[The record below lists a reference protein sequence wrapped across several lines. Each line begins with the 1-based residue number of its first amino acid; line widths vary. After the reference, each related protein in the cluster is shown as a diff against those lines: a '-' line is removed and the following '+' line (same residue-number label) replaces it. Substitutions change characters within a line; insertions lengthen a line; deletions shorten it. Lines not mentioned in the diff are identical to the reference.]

1 MAAPKEDHQH
11 PVQDQ
16 LPDIDYCPNDSPS
29 IAEAILLGFQHYVVM
44 IGTTVLI
51 PSMFVFEMGGNTEEL
66 IRVIQ
71 TLLFVNGLM
80 TLVQSFFGTRLPV
93 VMNASFSYVI
103 PIWRIVNSP
112 KYRSI
117 FDDHERFYHTMRA
130 IQGALTCASSIQII
144 LGFSGLWGIL
154 LHYISPLS
162 IAPVIALVGLGL
174 FEYGF
179 PAVAKCIEIGL
190 PELLLLI
197 VLSQFLRKMNSKKKL
212 PVLERFPVLLSGVII
227 WAYAHLLT
235 VSGAYRHATELGKDH
250 CRTDRAH
257 FVKSAPW
264 VRIPYPLEWDAPTF
278 DAGDAFAFLAA
289 AFVSQLEST
298 ATIYGVSR
306 LANATPPPP
315 FIVGRSIGWQGIGL
329 MLNGLFGTITGS
341 AVSVENAGLVGLTRV
356 GSRLTVQI
364 AALFMIVLSIFGKF
378 GAIVASIPQPIVAA
392 INSVLY
398 AILAA
403 VGLSYLQFTNLN
415 ILRNLFILGFTLFMG
430 FSIPQY
436 FYQFAI
442 ASGHGPV
449 HTRAGWFN
457 DMLNTIFSSQ
467 ATVGFILAIILDN
480 ALKTH
485 KKNRGYGWWRKY
497 HKWKDSATN
506 EEFYKLP
513 FNLNKYFP
521 PPQH

>member
-1 MAAPKEDHQH
+1 MAAKEDHQH
-11 PVQDQ
+11 LVHDQ
-16 LPDIDYCPNDSPS
+16 LPDIDYCPNDSPG
-29 IAEAILLGFQHYVVM
+29 IAEAVLLGFQHFVTM

-51 PSMFVFEMGGNTEEL
+51 PSLFVYEMGGNTEQL

-71 TLLFVNGLM
+71 TLLFVNGVM
-80 TLVQSFFGTRLPV
+80 TLVQSFFGTRLPI

-112 KYRSI
+112 RYRSI
-117 FDDHERFYHTMRA
+117 FEDYERFYHTLRA
-130 IQGALTCASSIQII
+130 IQGALICASIIQII
-144 LGFSGLWGIL
+144 LGFSGLWAVL
-154 LHYISPLS
+154 LHYLSPLS
-162 IAPVIALVGLGL
+162 VAPVIALVGLGL

-179 PAVAKCIEIGL
+179 PGVASCIEIGL
-190 PELLLLI
+190 PEVILLI
-197 VLSQFLRKMNSKKKL
+197 IISQFLGRLSAKKKL
-212 PVLERFPVLLSGVII
+212 PFFERFPVLISAAII

-235 VSGAYRHATELGKDH
+235 VSGAYKHATELGKDH

-257 FVKSAPW
+257 FVKTAPW
-264 VRIPYPLEWDAPTF
+264 VRLPFPLEWGAPTF
-278 DAGDAFAFLAA
+278 NAGDAFAFLAS
-289 AFVSQLEST
+289 AFVSQVEST

-306 LANATPPPP
+306 LSNATPPPP
-315 FIVGRSIGWQGIGL
+315 FIVGRSIGWQGIGVL
-329 MLNGLFGTITGS
+329 LNGLFGTITGS

-398 AILAA
+398 AVLAA

-415 ILRNLFILGFTLFMG
+415 IIRNLFILGFTLFMG

-436 FYQFAI
+436 FYEFTI
-442 ASGHGPV
+442 SSGHGPV
-449 HTRAGWFN
+449 HTGAGWFN
-457 DMLNTIFSSQ
+457 DILNTIFSSN
-467 ATVGFILAIILDN
+467 AMVGFILVVILDN

-485 KKNRGYGWWRKY
+485 KKNRGYGWWKKY
-497 HKWKDSATN
+497 HKWKTSATN

-521 PPQH
+521 PPQV